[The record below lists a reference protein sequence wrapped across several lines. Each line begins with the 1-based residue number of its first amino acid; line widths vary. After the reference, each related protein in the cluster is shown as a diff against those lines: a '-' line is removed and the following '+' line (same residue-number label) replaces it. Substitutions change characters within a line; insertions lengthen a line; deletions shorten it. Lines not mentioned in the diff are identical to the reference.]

1 MNLSKELS
9 KQYYN
14 PKEVGSFGGLASLY
28 RGKKNKKKDIKK
40 WLLYQDT
47 YTLHKTPRKKFTRR
61 KTIVSG
67 INSQW
72 QADLICLPQLKKYN
86 RGYVFIFTVIDV
98 FSKVAYAIPLKNKR
112 GSTLVEALKS
122 ILNKSQ
128 QKPNKLQTDKGSE
141 FLNKTF
147 QAYLKRKKI
156 HFFVTQNE
164 EVKAAI
170 VERFNRTLKERL
182 WRYFTSKNT
191 LYYLDVLDDL
201 VESYNNTYHTSIK
214 RSPLS
219 VNQKNQ
225 QEVWMT
231 LYGDPIKIKHPAFK
245 VGDKV
250 RISKTRKIFKKGYLP
265 SWTEEIFTISKI
277 IKTNPITYK
286 IIDNKNESL
295 EGTFYKQ
302 ELQKVLVSKTR
313 LYKIEKVLEQRGRG
327 KKKLY

>member
-1 MNLSKELS
+1 M
-9 KQYYN
+9 
-14 PKEVGSFGGLASLY
+14 
-28 RGKKNKKKDIKK
+28 
-40 WLLYQDT
+40 
-47 YTLHKTPRKKFTRR
+47 
-61 KTIVSG
+61 
-67 INSQW
+67 
-72 QADLICLPQLKKYN
+72 
-86 RGYVFIFTVIDV
+86 IDV

-231 LYGDPIKIKHPAFK
+231 LYGDPIKIKQPAFK